1 MYTFCSIYISNY
13 LSINLTISHA
23 FYCCIQIISGS
34 ISWFFYPF
42 VQRTL
47 TYFIRGTITVWLTTC
62 LTGLDLAK
70 QVNMLLI
77 KHKQSNWIKTSQIGG
92 LMYSDTSPYKVHGL
106 NIWVE
111 TFASCWK
118 SQSCETFQTFN
129 PLYFL
134 ILIVEQC
141 NSGFGLLQLVAFND
155 FTLQKLW

>member
-1 MYTFCSIYISNY
+1 MAYSSFSYIFFLWVPENSTGQNSNLMCQVLWKMLRFCRC
-13 LSINLTISHA
+13 T
-23 FYCCIQIISGS
+23 
-34 ISWFFYPF
+34 
-42 VQRTL
+42 QRKV
-47 TYFIRGTITVWLTTC
+47 TYFIRRRITVWLTTC